1 MNRALVV
8 PLLPSATD
16 TSLIDSVAAS
26 SFVIVPWPWASAIV
40 APDGLERFTTNVSF
54 ASTVVSPLTDTSIVW
69 LVVPAAKV
77 SVPDAAV

>member
-1 MNRALVV
+1 M
-8 PLLPSATD
+8 
-16 TSLIDSVAAS
+16 
-26 SFVIVPWPWASAIV
+26 IVPCPWASAIV

-69 LVVPAAKV
+69 VVVPAAKV